1 MSRTLWYADGLRWIG
16 TIFNDA
22 AEHLER
28 EAAEASPPDPQAIRE
43 IDRYMNEMRT
53 RVHAHP
59 RSSNPAARSRTQ
71 CPLWRPW
78 S

>member
-1 MSRTLWYADGLRWIG
+1 MSKTLWYADGLRWIG

-28 EAAEASPPDPQAIRE
+28 GAAEATPPDPHVIRE

-53 RVHAHP
+53 RVHVHF
-59 RSSNPAARSRTQ
+59 
-71 CPLWRPW
+71 
-78 S
+78 